1 MADFSLP
8 PRDTL
13 QRSNPFFITPNII
26 EIQKSV
32 LDNHLFAT
40 ILNDNLFGLYDTPKE
55 YGFKI
60 FNNLCRDKIEAGYVK
75 DKFFVRK
82 QFTHLY
88 LLVDYNIDGG
98 RAYKG
103 KYSKKNFTKNYKQ
116 KNFTKNKRKSSTKTR
131 RRRLQNGGNNELASI
146 IKDNSL
152 RIRGFMITNETHNYI
167 KLEVICVSEQ
177 THTTH
182 RKLKGSLLIAMLKNK
197 NKYIYLNAIIS
208 AVPYYL
214 KDHDFLLVPHPYNPI
229 DDMDRLKLQQSNLIR
244 DQAKFKL
251 MKKIRYRDLIE
262 DYSCGVDEDSD
273 SETDSDDDDRYDY
286 GVDEDDPFIISEKR
300 RRKRCKDDGFD
311 MIWIPPT

>member
-1 MADFSLP
+1 MEDFSLP
-8 PRDTL
+8 P
-13 QRSNPFFITPNII
+13 RSNPFFITPNII
-26 EIQKSV
+26 EIHKSM
-32 LDNHLFAT
+32 LDNHFFAT
-40 ILNDNLFGLYDTPKE
+40 ILNDKLFGSYDTPKE

-98 RAYKG
+98 RTYKG
-103 KYSKKNFTKNYKQ
+103 KYSKQNKTINNKKNFTKNI
-116 KNFTKNKRKSSTKTR
+116 TKNKRKSSTKTR
-131 RRRLQNGGNNELASI
+131 RRSLQNGGNNDLATI

-152 RIRGFMITNETHNYI
+152 RVRGFMITNETPTYI

-182 RKLKGSLLIAMLKNK
+182 RRLKGSLLITMLKNK

-229 DDMDRLKLQQSNLIR
+229 DDMDRLKLQQSSLIR

-262 DYSCGVDEDSD
+262 DFSCGVDEDSD
-273 SETDSDDDDRYDY
+273 TETDSDNDDYDY
-286 GVDEDDPFIISEKR
+286 VDDEDDPFIIAEKR

-311 MIWIPPT
+311 MIWIPPI